1 MSQIVQVMTIRAQGV
16 AVTINGRRIFSGI
29 EAELTP
35 GTITA
40 LVGPS
45 GSGKSTLLNCIGL
58 LLDVSEGRILV
69 DDQDT
74 TGWQDAK
81 RQRFWR
87 QDAAFIFQD
96 YGLID
101 EQTVAYN
108 ITMRPKPWW
117 RRTPKSTTP
126 ELDHVLEEV
135 GLQGRGLDRV
145 AVLSGG
151 ERQRVG
157 IARALYKNAHYIFAD
172 EPTASLDRKN
182 RDTITALLTRAA
194 DNGAAVVVATHDEA
208 LIAAIDQ
215 KIVLDHS
222 A

>member
-1 MSQIVQVMTIRAQGV
+1 MSQRVQVMTIKAQGV
-16 AVTINGRRIFSGI
+16 AVTINGHRIFSGI
-29 EAELTP
+29 DAELTP
-35 GTITA
+35 GTVTA

-58 LLDVSEGRILV
+58 LLNVSEGQVLV

-74 TGWQDAK
+74 TGWKDAK
-81 RQRFWR
+81 KQRFWR

-108 ITMRPKPWW
+108 VTMHPIPWW
-117 RRTPKSTTP
+117 RRTPKATP
-126 ELDHVLEEV
+126 ELEHVLKEV

-145 AVLSGG
+145 SVLSGG

-157 IARALYKNAHYIFAD
+157 IARALYKNARYIFAD

-182 RDTITALLTRAA
+182 RDTITALLTRASH
-194 DNGAAVVVATHDEA
+194 NGAAVVVATHDEA

-215 KIVLDHS
+215 KIVLDHG